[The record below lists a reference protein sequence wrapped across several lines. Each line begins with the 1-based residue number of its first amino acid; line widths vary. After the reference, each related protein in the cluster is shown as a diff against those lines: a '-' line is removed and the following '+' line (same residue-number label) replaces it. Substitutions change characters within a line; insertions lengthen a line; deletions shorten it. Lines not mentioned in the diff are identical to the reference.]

1 MVAYLRDQ
9 IISILPKN
17 ADVPR
22 EVDIFYAIKYSS
34 TISF

>member
-9 IISILPKN
+9 IIPILLRMLMS
-17 ADVPR
+17 R
-22 EVDIFYAIKYSS
+22 EVDIFYAIKYST